1 MSLSSSSMERHMI
14 TLISFSLLTLVSV
27 IGVVTADLKG
37 GIIQR
42 SGLGFVDEIGNPF
55 TVQGANVYWLMVQ
68 GASPATRN
76 FVDAVYSDAQTL
88 GLNVIRTWAF
98 NDGTTDGALQ
108 TAPGVYDESVLQAL
122 DYAVAE
128 AAKYNIRLI
137 MSLVNNFDNYGG
149 RSQYAQWAVDEGEVM
164 PNNDF
169 FYNNTLTRTWYKNH
183 VKTVLSR
190 VNTITRVAYQDD
202 PAIFGWEL
210 INEAQ
215 CQSDVSGNTLAAWV
229 EEMASYVKSIDGK
242 HLLEIGLE
250 GYYGSST
257 PDRISVNPLS
267 YNGYGTDF
275 IRLNQIAN
283 IDFAS
288 VHSYPDTWLP
298 DKSDDE
304 KLSFLQT
311 WMNQHIKDATDTL
324 NMPVMFC
331 EFGKSDQVS
340 GYQPQMREQL
350 YSTVYNSVYSSITK
364 GGAGAGTLFWQL
376 LPKGMESWDDGF
388 GVFAS
393 DSSLVSTINSQS
405 SRLTKFMASKSTK
418 SRRRLLF

>member
-1 MSLSSSSMERHMI
+1 MSTSSSSIGKLTPIH
-14 TLISFSLLTLVSV
+14 LVLLTLVSV
-27 IGVVTADLKG
+27 TVVVTADLTG
-37 GIIQR
+37 GIIKR
-42 SGLGFVDEIGNPF
+42 NGLGFVDENGSPF
-55 TVQGANVYWLMVQ
+55 TVQGANVYWLMFQ
-68 GASPATRN
+68 GASPSN
-76 FVDAVYSDAQTL
+76 KHFVDALYRDAQTL
-88 GLNVIRTWAF
+88 GLNVLRTWAF
-98 NDGTTDGALQ
+98 NDGATEGALQ
-108 TAPGVYDESVLQAL
+108 TDPGVYDESVFQAL

-128 AAKYNIRLI
+128 AAKYNVRLI
-137 MSLVNNFDNYGG
+137 MSLVNNFENYGG
-149 RSQYAQWAVDEGEVM
+149 RSQYVKWAVDQGEVM
-164 PNNDF
+164 ANSDF

-183 VKTVLSR
+183 VKKVLSR
-190 VNTITRVAYQDD
+190 VNSITGVAYQDD

-215 CQSDVSGNTLAAWV
+215 CQSDVSGDTLAAWV
-229 EEMASYVKSIDGK
+229 EEMAAYVKSIDNQ
-242 HLLEIGLE
+242 HPLEIGLE

-267 YNGYGTDF
+267 SNGYGTDF

-283 IDFAS
+283 IDYAS

-298 DKSDDE
+298 NQSDDE

-311 WMNQHIKDATDTL
+311 WVNQHIQDATNTL

-340 GYQPQMREQL
+340 GYKPEMRKQL
-350 YSTVYNSVYSSITK
+350 YSTVYNSVYSSITT

-388 GVFAS
+388 GVFVS
-393 DSSLVSTINSQS
+393 DNSVVSVINTQS
-405 SRLTKFMASKSTK
+405 SRLTKFMTAKSTK
-418 SRRRLLF
+418 SRRRLFF